1 MRCEFRQAL
10 RFDTEK
16 HIVVHPQFGGRACP
30 WPTCPGLIALC
41 DAQPGRAQRCKRR
54 APRQHGH
61 VPSRPVEGVA
71 NPSPNSACAND
82 CYGGNHKG
90 TISGRSNRWPLYKKR
105 GGSIHAARSDM
116 KLRYN
121 LYLTVLQGNEL
132 TKESADG
139 AVSQPWM
146 ALFDLDGTLTWR
158 DTLLPFLLGFLG
170 RRPHR
175 ALGLWRLPVAMVRY
189 WQDRDRGAL
198 KSQVIRMIMGGER
211 RAVID
216 AWAEAF
222 VDNLKPK
229 RRFRPLAL
237 AVVEAH
243 RAAGDRLVLL
253 SASPDLYV
261 PLIGRLLG
269 FERTVCTEVEW
280 RGDRLD
286 GHLKTA
292 NRRGEEKLRCM
303 TWLREQYP
311 ALPIIAYGN
320 SASDLDHMRHADRAL
335 LVNGDDAARRL
346 AAKWDIAVSYW
357 S

>member
-1 MRCEFRQAL
+1 
-10 RFDTEK
+10 
-16 HIVVHPQFGGRACP
+16 
-30 WPTCPGLIALC
+30 
-41 DAQPGRAQRCKRR
+41 
-54 APRQHGH
+54 
-61 VPSRPVEGVA
+61 
-71 NPSPNSACAND
+71 
-82 CYGGNHKG
+82 
-90 TISGRSNRWPLYKKR
+90 
-105 GGSIHAARSDM
+105 
-116 KLRYN
+116 
-121 LYLTVLQGNEL
+121 LTQ
-132 TKESADG
+132 ESADSP
-139 AVSQPWM
+139 ASQPWM

-158 DTLLPFLLGFLG
+158 DTLLPFLLGFLR

-175 ALGLWRLPVAMVRY
+175 ALGLWRLPSALGSY

-198 KSQVIRMIMGGER
+198 KSRVIRMIMGGER

-222 VDNLKPK
+222 VHDLKPK
-229 RRFRPLAL
+229 QRFRPLAL

-243 RAAGDRLVLL
+243 RAAGDRLVLM

-320 SASDLDHMRHADRAL
+320 SATDLDYMRHADRAL

-357 S
+357 G